1 MNELESKVEIKLGS
15 NRNFGVVFSLVF
27 FLIGFW
33 PLFSKDNLNFFFIF
47 LGFLFI
53 VITLCL
59 PSLLKI
65 PNFLWFKF
73 GILLG
78 NIISPI
84 IMLLIYI
91 LTFVPTKI
99 YFIITNKDPM
109 KIKYD
114 KEVDT
119 YWVDRKKKLEPMD
132 KQY

>member
-15 NRNFGVVFSLVF
+15 NRNFGIVFSFVF
-27 FLIGFW
+27 LLIGFW
-33 PLFSKDNLNFFFIF
+33 PIFSQADLNLFFIL
-47 LGFLFI
+47 LGVLFI
-53 VITLCL
+53 IITLFM
-59 PSLLKI
+59 PSLFKI

-84 IMLLIYI
+84 IMLLIYV